1 MEYLRRS
8 PRRAVGRGVR
18 RAGDV
23 RPAGRHEHRPLTW
36 DFYGHLQHDRETPS
50 AEFVFK
56 ALSKYRWALTAGN
69 YHFWDPLAAA
79 IAADNSLAGIEPQTI
94 RVIEDEGPE
103 SGRTV
108 TDPNGSA
115 VQVAMT
121 TDGERFTTA
130 LINVLNGRAADAP
143 LPDIT
148 VSAEELQ
155 ANKAVVLR
163 WYEQVWGKNDQLA
176 AEALITRDYVVHIN
190 ADDLPSF
197 AILDTIRQL
206 HAGLPDLTV
215 TVEIAAAEG

>member
-1 MEYLRRS
+1 M
-8 PRRAVGRGVR
+8 
-18 RAGDV
+18 
-23 RPAGRHEHRPLTW
+23 
-36 DFYGHLQHDRETPS
+36 
-50 AEFVFK
+50 
-56 ALSKYRWALTAGN
+56 
-69 YHFWDPLAAA
+69 
-79 IAADNSLAGIEPQTI
+79 
-94 RVIEDEGPE
+94 IEDEGPE

-108 TDPNGSA
+108 ADPNGSA

-155 ANKAVVLR
+155 ANKDVVLR

-215 TVEIAAAEG
+215 TVEIAAAEGDRVAAMVVLHGTHTGTVPEGIFAGPPTGNEVTLRFNSVLYLVDGKIVEEWITVDMLGFMTQIGALPAQP